1 MLGINL
7 IRNIH
12 VHKKKN
18 TYNPQ
23 KHEEEDLDKQ
33 KCILFLSRKI
43 QNYSTVSSSK
53 MYWKIQSN
61 LNQNSS
67 VIIFG
72 VCQHCSKFYLEEHI
86 GENRSLRQN

>member
-1 MLGINL
+1 MKIKNLFIKLITNKMLGINL

-53 MYWKIQSN
+53 MY
-61 LNQNSS
+61 
-67 VIIFG
+67 
-72 VCQHCSKFYLEEHI
+72 
-86 GENRSLRQN
+86 